1 MSIVGY
7 KRPHL
12 NAGDAVVG
20 CKRPHLSAGEVV
32 VGCKRPHLSAGE
44 VVVGCKR
51 PHLSAGDLKKSLDG
65 WTFSETK
72 IKTKLKTIKTRIW
85 EIQKHS

>member
-12 NAGDAVVG
+12 SAGD
-20 CKRPHLSAGEVV
+20 VV
-32 VGCKRPHLSAGE
+32 VGCKRPHLSAGHAD
-44 VVVGCKR
+44 VGCKR
-51 PHLSAGDLKKSLDG
+51 HHMSEGDLKKSLYG

>member
-12 NAGDAVVG
+12 SAGDVDVAS
-20 CKRPHLSAGEVV
+20 KRPPISAGDNEEKS
-32 VGCKRPHLSAGE
+32 KRHP
-44 VVVGCKR
+44 
-51 PHLSAGDLKKSLDG
+51 LSAGDLKKSLDG